1 MIIVIVMMKRRVG
14 MGRVKQTRMRSET
27 TVRNLIK
34 DEIIGA
40 TEKLFQYLEMHHKT
54 TIISLFIKLYL
65 TNQ

>member
-34 DEIIGA
+34 DEILGA
-40 TEKLFQYLEMHHKT
+40 TEKLSIFRNASQNNNHL
-54 TIISLFIKLYL
+54 IIYKIILDNSL
-65 TNQ
+65 